1 MCWISTGLPTLLT
14 AEKNLEIL
22 KVGIDNFRGM
32 CSPFRNFKY
41 ILGFLYKI
49 DDVYALPINGRYE
62 VNSGFHSYD
71 PRILQT
77 YKNYDSLIIAKGSL
91 RIWTYGAHMS
101 VFKGFI
107 PKGAHYYSNMSG
119 ELVSDQ
125 IVITNKIK

>member
-22 KVGIDNFRGM
+22 KVGIDDFRGM
-32 CSPFRNFKY
+32 YSPFRNFKY

-71 PRILQT
+71 PRILQA

-125 IVITNKIK
+125 IVIINKIK